1 MLWFD
6 IYLSVEQP
14 DKLKGLGFLLYI
26 IVKGSGLLQTQEH
39 KKEQY
44 REAELGHRYFV
55 SSTVQLNQWR

>member
-1 MLWFD
+1 MPKDLD
-6 IYLSVEQP
+6 
-14 DKLKGLGFLLYI
+14 FLLYI
-26 IVKGSGLLQTQEH
+26 AVKCSGLLQTQEH